1 VCSILLDG
9 RDELAAETAVI
20 FSYSDALS
28 HDAGYMTRL
37 GAATLDAMTDAVE
50 RGGIDAGASTISA
63 LQAILAERALAAE
76 GLFPFIYL
84 LERAALDRLA
94 LDDDTGASTE
104 AWPFIA
110 QAVRRASFDLAAAL
124 GARAAATA
132 TPRIVDSATSLYTRD
147 LFDLVLAKETDRAS
161 RYGYRM
167 ALILFELD
175 PVARGGESK
184 DLTLRVRIVERLG
197 ALVRQYFRQHDWVA
211 RYGATSVAVLL
222 TRSDAEHASRL
233 AADVRATVEER
244 FGFVDHRTNE
254 AVAVTVSGAVLDVPG
269 LIGMLVDPER
279 LCLEADSLLSAAR
292 QAGGNRIEEKRWSST
307 VSRTLP
313 RSSPSA

>member
-1 VCSILLDG
+1 VCSILLGSRSD
-9 RDELAAETAVI
+9 LAAEAAVI

-28 HDAGYMTRL
+28 HDVGYTTRL
-37 GAATLDAMTDAVE
+37 GAATLDAMADAVE

-63 LQAILAERALAAE
+63 LQTILAERGLAAE
-76 GLFPFIYL
+76 GLFPFIYV

-94 LDDDTGASTE
+94 VDADSGATTE
-104 AWPFIA
+104 AWPFVA

-124 GARAAATA
+124 GARSTATA

-147 LFDLVLAKETDRAS
+147 LFDLVLAKEADRAS

-167 ALILFELD
+167 ALILLELD
-175 PVARGGESK
+175 PIARGEPK
-184 DLTLRVRIVERLG
+184 DLSLRVRIVERLG

-211 RYGATSVAVLL
+211 RYGSTSVAVLL

-244 FGFVDHRTNE
+244 FGFVDHRTND

-292 QAGGNRIEEKRWSST
+292 QAGGNRIEERRWSST

-313 RSSPSA
+313 RNSPSA